1 MWNRMKLWNDME
13 HEMKLTEMKNEVK
26 WPMKKHFDT
35 HMHAHTAG
43 FLPVLQSSCTAAR
56 FSSRAGG
63 WITGSFIEKETSAHV
78 EKSVCNES
86 EPITNS
92 LQQAY

>member
-1 MWNRMKLWNDME
+1 MKWHGTWNEINWNEEWSEMTHEKTLW
-13 HEMKLTEMKNEVK
+13 H
-26 WPMKKHFDT
+26 T
-35 HMHAHTAG
+35 HMYAHTAG
-43 FLPVLQSSCTAAR
+43 SLPVLQSSCTAAR